1 MLIRSSILILTL
13 MFLVGCEEKPEKVKK
28 PKKSVFTGQHYA
40 LRPEEPEAPPPPP
53 PPKPEPLT
61 DDFFPDDV
69 DIKATAR
76 AINRLSKIRS
86 KLRKQ
91 NNTKE
96 APKKITTTKT
106 IYSFK
111 DKNYERIKVPTDKSS
126 YPVDRDRILT
136 KDMNINAILTEGINS
151 QIAGRVI
158 AQVDRLVLSPSK
170 KYILLPAGTKII
182 CMYEGLQKTGQTRL
196 ALNCKQLIRPDGSS
210 VVLSSV
216 EGADMSGKQGLI
228 GKIDNRLFQQY
239 GGAFLV
245 SAISALAQAS
255 SDRFTNPSISNTA
268 SAFSQEFGKITSKT
282 IEKYLDLRPIIT
294 IEAGAKI
301 VLKPMQDITFIE
313 PEEITQYEEQ
323 NDEDN

>member
-1 MLIRSSILILTL
+1 MLRSSILILIL
-13 MFLVGCEEKPEKVKK
+13 LLVGCEQEPQKVKQ

-40 LRPEEPEAPPPPP
+40 LQPEEPEAPPPPP

-61 DDFFPDDV
+61 DDFFPDDR
-69 DIKATAR
+69 DIEATQK
-76 AINRLSKIRS
+76 AINRLSKIRAR
-86 KLRKQ
+86 LREQ
-91 NNTKE
+91 NNIVD
-96 APKKITTTKT
+96 APRKTITTKT

-111 DKNYERIKVPTDKSS
+111 DKDYGRIKVPTDKSS

-182 CMYEGLQKTGQTRL
+182 CMYEGLAKTGQTRL
-196 ALNCKQLIRPDGSS
+196 ALNCKQLIRPDGTS

-228 GKIDNRLFQQY
+228 GRIDNRLFQQY

-245 SAISALAQAS
+245 SSISALAQAS
-255 SDRFTNPSISNTA
+255 SDRFANPSISNSA
-268 SAFSQEFGKITSKT
+268 SAFSQEFSKITAKT

-301 VLKPMQDITFIE
+301 ILKPMQDITFIE
-313 PEEITQYEEQ
+313 PEKITQHEEQ
-323 NDEDN
+323 HEDN